1 MSLTSKQRKAL
12 KAEAHHLNPVIRVGQ
27 NGISEGVIQETDIAL
42 NTHELIK
49 VQVQQGDRE
58 MRLES
63 GALLAEKTG
72 AELVHHIGKIIILYR
87 PREEK

>member
-12 KAEAHHLNPVIRVGQ
+12 KAQAHHLNPVIRVGQ
-27 NGISEGVIQETDIAL
+27 NGISEGVVQETGIAL

-49 VQVQQGDRE
+49 VQIQQGDRE
-58 MRLES
+58 TRLKS

>member
-12 KAEAHHLNPVIRVGQ
+12 KAQAHHLNPVIRVGQ
-27 NGISEGVIQETDIAL
+27 NGISDGVIQETNIAL
-42 NTHELIK
+42 DTHELIK

-58 MRLES
+58 ARLKD
-63 GALLAEKTG
+63 GALLAEKTD

-87 PREEK
+87 RKEEK